1 MKKLIILL
9 SFVLFFLLGFN
20 NCLAGEESIEAYRI
34 HLSIN
39 KDSSIEISES
49 IYYNFGSNFK
59 KGIYRTIPTTFKE
72 GDTSYRFKVTDIEAY
87 DDLNKDQ
94 LFNINENR
102 KEIRIDLGSDVN
114 EFTGVNVFH
123 LKYKVTGVISY
134 ENEFDI
140 LHWNLIGPDWSIPIN
155 GIKATVTLPE
165 AVSVDSLV
173 SDCFVG
179 LLGSMDRC
187 FSTEMKYVLDSNNS
201 QDEKV
206 SGLVY
211 THKASLGNGRAMT
224 VNLKLPKGLV
234 SETEREEVVPLPLL
248 FFILLVGAGFIP
260 IFFIIK
266 LFKNNPEKNY
276 KKSVVI
282 QYDVPDGVNPSDV
295 GLVKNRIFGNN
306 ELVAEILSLATKGY
320 IKIIYEEK
328 KIFYIFKLKVFLF
341 LKLKIDEELSETEN
355 KIMKTVFH
363 KKLKL
368 SKASA
373 LDLIK
378 PLSAKEKPEIK
389 ESIDSAL
396 AISSSKMFKKQW
408 FYAKFKEI
416 NKIAE
421 NEVFEKNFFV
431 NNFKNSHMNALK
443 EFGLFISLMFFVV
456 IALVLCAVYFFP
468 TASLNSFWRVLFFFG
483 FFIFFMIIYVQGLIF
498 TKLPYRT
505 KEGIKLNNHIV
516 GLKRYIEV
524 AEKERMDFHYDPKKN
539 PELFEKLLPFAVVLG
554 LQQKWNEHLSDLD
567 YNPDWYMSS
576 TSGSL
581 SVNSLNS
588 MVSSLSTTSSSSSG
602 GGGGAGGGAGGGGGG
617 SR

>member
-20 NCLAGEESIEAYRI
+20 NCLAGEESIEAYRV

-102 KEIRIDLGSDVN
+102 KEIRIDLGSDIN

-140 LHWNLIGPDWSIPIN
+140 LSWNLIGPDWSIPIN

-179 LLGSMDRC
+179 FLGSMERC
-187 FSTEMKYVLDSNNS
+187 FSTEMKYVLDSNDS
-201 QDEKV
+201 KDEKV
-206 SGLVY
+206 SELVY

-224 VNLKLPKGLV
+224 VNLKLPKGLI

-248 FFILLVGAGFIP
+248 FSILLVGAGFIP

-282 QYDVPDGVNPSDV
+282 QYDVPNGVNPSDV

-306 ELVAEILSLATKGY
+306 ELDAEILSLAIKGY

-328 KIFYIFKLKVFLF
+328 KIFYIFKIKVFLF

-355 KIMKTVFH
+355 KIMETIFH

-378 PLSAKEKPEIK
+378 SLSSKEKPEIK
-389 ESIDSAL
+389 QSIDTAL
-396 AISSSKMFKKQW
+396 AISSSEMFQKNSQW
-408 FYAKFKEI
+408 FYGKFKELK
-416 NKIAE
+416 KISK
-421 NEVFEKNFFV
+421 NEVFVKGYFDSNF
-431 NNFKNSHMNALK
+431 NNSRINAFK
-443 EFGLFISLMFFVV
+443 EFALFISLMFFVV

-468 TASLNSFWRVLFFFG
+468 TASLNSFWRVLFFLG
-483 FFIFFMIIYVQGLIF
+483 FFTFFMIIYVQGLIF

-505 KEGIKLNNHIV
+505 KEGIKLNNHIA
-516 GLKRYIEV
+516 GLKRYIKV

-554 LQQKWNEHLSDLD
+554 LQQKWDKHMSDLD

-581 SVNSLNS
+581 SVNSLKS
-588 MVSSLSTTSSSSSG
+588 MVSSQSSTSSNSSG
-602 GGGGAGGGAGGGGGG
+602 SGGGAGGGGGG